1 MNTAIHNT
9 QIAPSTYFYDPQLG
23 VYITIRTIDPI
34 MAKELLA
41 GQHKNRNI
49 SPFSVNRYKEFM
61 QSNQWVMN
69 GEPIIFGGNKLIDGQ
84 HRLTACI
91 QAGKSFQS
99 VWIELQDDGA
109 FKTLNQGKR
118 RNPADVLS
126 IEGHANVSV
135 LNSAITMLARID
147 EVGELPFQGFGGGT
161 RVSIP
166 NHEINEWAKKY
177 PHLGLTVKK
186 CQGWYKNFRI
196 KKGPFSTLH
205 YMLRRSET
213 HLFDFDDESADS
225 NADKFFDSLCSG
237 LDLSKGSPILPYR
250 NHLLRMMSANEK
262 ISPHYIIRGGILS
275 YNAWLTGQKTNTCR
289 VGRITK
295 IPKINKANA

>member
-99 VWIELQDDGA
+99 VWIE
-109 FKTLNQGKR
+109 
-118 RNPADVLS
+118 
-126 IEGHANVSV
+126 
-135 LNSAITMLARID
+135 
-147 EVGELPFQGFGGGT
+147 FGGGT
-161 RVSIP
+161 RASIP